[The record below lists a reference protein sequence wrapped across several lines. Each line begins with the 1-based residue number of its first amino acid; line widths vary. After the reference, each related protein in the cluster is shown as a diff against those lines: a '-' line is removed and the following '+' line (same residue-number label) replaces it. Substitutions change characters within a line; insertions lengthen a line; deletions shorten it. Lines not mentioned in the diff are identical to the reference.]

1 MAYSVSVITRIGRS
15 IIRPAVA
22 ALGAVALAVSLG
34 ACGATNGGSTATLK
48 TEAASGTPSSYKGAL
63 PMPSASKAY
72 NNTQPRDNIK
82 QGGTLTLPISS
93 IGPNFNLNTTAG
105 FTAYT
110 GYLWQMYLPRLW
122 DFSIDGGKV
131 TPNPDYLTSVKLT
144 STNPETVVY
153 DINPKANWNDGT
165 PIDWT
170 AFETVWKTMNGK
182 NAAYSASTTT
192 GYSNIAS
199 VKRGK
204 DDKQAVVTFSK
215 PFYPYES
222 LFGYLM
228 HPKNQDPTV
237 FAQGWANNPHNEWGA
252 GPFVVS
258 SFDESQIVFT
268 PNPKWWGNKPKLD
281 KVTFKAMEVQAAS
294 NAFQNGEID
303 ASGAST
309 ADTIKSARNMKNVS
323 LRIGYGNSLYYIVL
337 NVKSAP
343 LDDLSVRKAIS
354 QAVDRKQLSTIK
366 FQGTDWNQPVTTS
379 NVILPF
385 QKGYEN
391 NFPSEGN
398 YNPASAKK
406 TLESAGYKLG
416 SDGYYEKGGKELEVK
431 WTMFSDDSTTT
442 AIAKAFQSM
451 LKKSGIKADLDVQ
464 SGANFSKVL
473 ADASWQA
480 MALGGENTDPF
491 GYSTAGSGSYGSD
504 AANEWGGTPE
514 QQKVLDQVSAEPDAD
529 KARDLFNKLEKSAMK
544 RYTRLPMW
552 NGPTSFAVKD
562 GLANFGP
569 AGFEASGSGMLL
581 HVEDVG
587 WQK

>member
-1 MAYSVSVITRIGRS
+1 MITMTTMTTTMTRIARRTVVALS
-15 IIRPAVA
+15 AA
-22 ALGAVALAVSLG
+22 ALVVALG
-34 ACGATNGGSTATLK
+34 ACGSSNNASGETLK
-48 TEAASGTPSSYKGAL
+48 EEPASGTPSSYKGTL
-63 PMPSASKAY
+63 PMPSATKAY
-72 NNTQPRDNIK
+72 NNTQSRDNIK

-110 GYLWQMYLPRLW
+110 GWLWQMYMPRLW
-122 DFSIDGGKV
+122 DYSVDGGTV

-144 STNPETVVY
+144 STDPETVVY
-153 DINPKANWNDGT
+153 NINPKANWNDGT

-170 AFETVWKTMNGK
+170 AFETVWKTMNGE
-182 NAAYSASTTT
+182 NTEYSASGTT

-199 VKRGK
+199 VKRG
-204 DDKQAVVTFSK
+204 DNDKQAVVTFSK
-215 PFYPYES
+215 PYYPYES

-228 HPKNQDPTV
+228 HPKNQDAQV
-237 FAQGWANNPHNEWGA
+237 FAQGWANNPHSEWGA
-252 GPFVVS
+252 GPFVVD
-258 SFDESQIVFT
+258 SFNESQIVFT

-281 KVTFKAMEVQAAS
+281 KVTFKAMETQAAT
-294 NAFQNGEID
+294 NAFLNGETD
-303 ASGAST
+303 AMEAGTVDA
-309 ADTIKSARNMKNVS
+309 IKSARSTKDVS

-337 NVKSAP
+337 NVDSTP
-343 LDDLSVRKAIS
+343 LDNVEVRKAVS
-354 QAVDRKQLSTIK
+354 QAVDRKQLAKIK
-366 FQGTDWNQPVTTS
+366 FQGMDWNQDITTS

-391 NFPSEGN
+391 NFPDEGN
-398 YNPASAKK
+398 YSTANAKK
-406 TLESAGYKLG
+406 TLESAGYTLG
-416 SDGYYEKGGKELEVK
+416 SDGYYEKGGKPLEIK

-442 AIAKAFQSM
+442 AIAAAFQSM
-451 LKKSGIKADLDVQ
+451 LKKAGIKVDMDVQ
-464 SGANFSKVL
+464 VSAKFAQVL
-473 ADASWQA
+473 ENASWQA
-480 MALGGENTDPF
+480 MTVGGENTDPF

-504 AANEWGGTPE
+504 AANEWGGTAE
-514 QQKVLDQVSAEPDAD
+514 QQKVLDQISAEPDAD
-529 KARDLFNKLEKSAMK
+529 KARDMFNTLEKSAMK

-569 AGFEASGSGMLL
+569 AGFSSTGSGMLL